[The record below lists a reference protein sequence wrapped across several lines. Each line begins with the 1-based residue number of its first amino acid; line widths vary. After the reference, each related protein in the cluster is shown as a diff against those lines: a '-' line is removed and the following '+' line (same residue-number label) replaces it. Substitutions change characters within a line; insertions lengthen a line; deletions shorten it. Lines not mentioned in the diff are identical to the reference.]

1 MSADLTSDR
10 GSAMAASLARAAQ
23 THGVDGPGVALLS
36 RANALAMAPRVERL
50 DDDHHPLYLHPGRT
64 ALILLRDAGVTDAK
78 VLAAAC
84 VTESEDE
91 IFAVDEGD
99 IRAALGD
106 QVARLV
112 AALPRPRSSTWVEDL
127 VIASEHIRLV
137 VLAERLDHLRHA
149 HLRAAGGEWERT
161 VHVEGGSVYLPL
173 AERTNP
179 TLARRYRH
187 WHRTFARR
195 LGLA

>member
-1 MSADLTSDR
+1 MSADTKPDR
-10 GSAMAASLARAAQ
+10 GSAMAASLARTARSF
-23 THGVDGPGVALLS
+23 GVDGPGVALLS
-36 RANALAMAPRVERL
+36 QAYALAMAPRVDQL

-64 ALILLRDAGVTDAK
+64 ALILLRDAGVSEAS

-91 IFAVDEGD
+91 MFGLDEGD
-99 IRAALGD
+99 IRSALGD
-106 QVARLV
+106 GVARLV
-112 AALPRPRSSTWVEDL
+112 EALPKPRSPTWVQDL
-127 VIASEHIRLV
+127 VSASEHIRLM

-149 HLRAAGGEWERT
+149 HLRAAGDEWERA
-161 VHVEGGSVYLPL
+161 VHAEGGAVYLPV

-187 WHRTFARR
+187 WYRTSSRR
-195 LGLA
+195 LGTA